1 MDLCTHGMKK
11 QPIGRQLTMADKK
24 LIVDVATG
32 TQTYVDLTPEEIEQ
46 RAVDAQ
52 AAEIERAE
60 REAAAQAEADAKLA
74 AQAKLQ
80 ALGLTGEEIA
90 AITK

>member
-1 MDLCTHGMKK
+1 MTDT
-11 QPIGRQLTMADKK
+11 PKK
-24 LIVDVATG
+24 LVVDLEKG
-32 TQTYVDLTPEEIEQ
+32 TQEYIDLTPAEIAERDQ
-46 RAVDAQ
+46 M
-52 AAEIERAE
+52 AAEAAARQAE

>member
-1 MDLCTHGMKK
+1 MTNPTRLEVNCT
-11 QPIGRQLTMADKK
+11 
-24 LIVDVATG
+24 TG
-32 TQTYVDLTPEEIEQ
+32 EVMEIELT
-46 RAVDAQ
+46 
-52 AAEIERAE
+52 AAEIAERDQMAAQADLDRAE
-60 REAAAQAEADAKLA
+60 REAKEQAEADAKLA

>member
-1 MDLCTHGMKK
+1 MTNPTRLEVNCT
-11 QPIGRQLTMADKK
+11 
-24 LIVDVATG
+24 TG
-32 TQTYVDLTPEEIEQ
+32 EVMEIELT
-46 RAVDAQ
+46 
-52 AAEIERAE
+52 AAEIAERDQMAAQAEVDRAE
-60 REAAAQAEADAKLA
+60 REAKEQAEADAKLA

>member
-1 MDLCTHGMKK
+1 MSDT
-11 QPIGRQLTMADKK
+11 PKK
-24 LIVDVATG
+24 LVIDVEKG
-32 TQTYVDLTPEEIEQ
+32 THEYIDLTPAEIAERDQ
-46 RAVDAQ
+46 MAAQ
-52 AAEIERAE
+52 AAEEQAK
-60 REAAAQAEADAKLA
+60 REAEEQAKADAKLA